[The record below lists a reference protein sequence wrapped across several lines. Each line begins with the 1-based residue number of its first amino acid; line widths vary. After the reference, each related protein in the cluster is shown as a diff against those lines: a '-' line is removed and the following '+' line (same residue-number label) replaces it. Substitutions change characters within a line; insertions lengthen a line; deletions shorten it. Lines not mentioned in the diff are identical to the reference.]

1 MVTKM
6 EMESCSE
13 GESDVETKVKKD
25 EVVKVEPKS
34 AAKISPRKSA
44 EKNSPK
50 KSGAKKSSVT
60 SGSGSAGKPKQAS
73 IMNFFSKK

>member
-1 MVTKM
+1 M

-13 GESDVETKVKKD
+13 GESDVETKVKKE
-25 EVVKVEPKS
+25 EVVKVEQKS

-50 KSGAKKSSVT
+50 KSGAKKSCAT